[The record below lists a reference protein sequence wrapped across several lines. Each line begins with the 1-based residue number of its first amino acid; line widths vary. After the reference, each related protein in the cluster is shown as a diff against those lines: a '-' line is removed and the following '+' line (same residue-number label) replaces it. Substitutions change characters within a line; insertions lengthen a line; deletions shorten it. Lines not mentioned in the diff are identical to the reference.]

1 MDAKKTGD
9 VIRALRTEQG
19 MTQQMLAEKLH
30 VSAKAVSKWE
40 TGAGCPD
47 VALIPELAALFSVPA
62 EVLLTGELD
71 DNQTTGDNMKKTKFY
86 VCPHCGNV
94 VFSARAAGMTCCG
107 RSLAP
112 LEPQKAADE
121 EKLRVEVVENDYFI
135 TTEHPMEKEHSITF
149 AALLT
154 GDTVLLRRLW
164 PEWNMQVRFPRIG
177 RGMLVWH
184 CSRHGLF
191 YQYI

>member
-9 VIRALRTEQG
+9 VIRSLRTEKG
-19 MTQQMLAEKLH
+19 MTQQTLAEKLH

-47 VALIPELAALFSVPA
+47 VALIPEMAALFSVPA
-62 EVLLTGELD
+62 EVLLAGELEE
-71 DNQTTGDNMKKTKFY
+71 NNANGGNMKKTKFY

-94 VFSARAAGMTCCG
+94 VFSAQPAGVTCCG
-107 RSLAP
+107 RLLVP
-112 LEPQKAADE
+112 LEAQKATEE
-121 EKLRVEVVENDYFI
+121 EKLQVELVENDYFI
-135 TTEHPMEKEHSITF
+135 TGSHPMEKDHSITF

-154 GDTVLLRRLW
+154 GDTVLLKRLW
-164 PEWNMQVRFPRIG
+164 PEWNLQMRFPRIA
-177 RGMLVWH
+177 RGTLVWH